1 MVTTVDWIG
10 KAIYLY
16 LRSPSRTL
24 ESGIALV
31 DARLET
37 IEGVVFVT
45 GRIPNFSD
53 DWLANT
59 EAAVRWDDVAHY
71 AVLSSEAELLER
83 MHQTRSFAAH
93 HDDDEAN

>member
-1 MVTTVDWIG
+1 VDWTG

-16 LRSPSRTL
+16 LRNPSRPL

-31 DARLET
+31 DAKLET
-37 IEGVVFVT
+37 IDGTTFVT

-59 EAAVRWDDVAHY
+59 DAAVRWDDVEHF
-71 AVLSSEAELLER
+71 AVMSSETELLER
-83 MHQTRSFAAH
+83 MHQTRSFAAQDH
-93 HDDDEAN
+93 EDEAN